1 MENKNSNPGLTY
13 GLIAGLLM
21 ILLTLGLYLG
31 GAESFLSPVSYLGYV
46 ILIVVAV
53 MAGRKQKQVNGG
65 FLPFSQALKIVF
77 SVFVVAMLLQTLFT
91 YLLFNFIDTDFA
103 AALNQISMEKAEE
116 IMRKFGVPEADIEK
130 ALEQSRNQNNYS
142 LGKMLLGFFISCIFS
157 FIFAL
162 IIAAII
168 KKKQPEFDN
177 LDNSFNPQ

>member
-1 MENKNSNPGLTY
+1 
-13 GLIAGLLM
+13 
-21 ILLTLGLYLG
+21 
-31 GAESFLSPVSYLGYV
+31 
-46 ILIVVAV
+46 IV
-53 MAGRKQKQVNGG
+53 
-65 FLPFSQALKIVF
+65 L
-77 SVFVVAMLLQTLFT
+77 SVFVVETLLQTLFT

-142 LGKMLLGFFISCIFS
+142 LGKMLLGFFIYCIFS